1 MIQMNIGPAWD
12 TYAFLINAQYFAGQ
26 NFGSVDLI
34 RPVLLSFLT
43 SLFFRLG
50 YVSEVTIFAVD
61 GAFFVFGVIG
71 FYLFLKLRF
80 NDIQSFLGALLF
92 ISFPVVLL
100 WVGAGY
106 TDVASTSLSIWAL
119 YLTVLAVKRNPKFF
133 YLSFPLAILAFLT
146 RFPAAVI
153 IFPMFLYI
161 LINREDIKNLKDIL
175 IGILISLLIIIPV
188 FIFFYTTLGN
198 PFLPFLGTYS
208 STAGADSGANTAF
221 AYNSNP
227 FYYVT
232 NSIYSFINMDFLN
245 SSSLGVVI
253 AFIIIMIMAL
263 YFVVMGITTY
273 IHNILRPY
281 KRQLKNL
288 KNPSKL
294 GKSELIKI
302 LTFLIILS
310 VFILTI
316 NRVQYLLSDTIFVIL
331 CYYGYKFLEKDNLN
345 SLDLDFLVLSWL
357 MSYLI
362 FNSVYSI
369 KVCRYFIPMAPAVAY
384 FVMLGLTE
392 FSAKLKCKIKNT
404 SLTLILA
411 TLVIFIV
418 LLSTT
423 AYLYQLSN
431 DPLSS
436 GSNFKINNE
445 KFQIISEAYTG
456 ELYFET
462 YNTQNEIKAVRDWFE
477 SYDPS
482 YKNKIIY
489 SDYFWPH
496 LSWYLKNDVKR
507 ISIIDTTDEYVNDEL
522 KTHNADYYISII
534 HKVNLKDYIEVK
546 EFKTR
551 FGTINIYKRL
561 N

>member
-1 MIQMNIGPAWD
+1 MNIGPAWD
-12 TYAFLINAQYFAGQ
+12 TYAFLINAEYFAGQ
-26 NFGSVDLI
+26 SFGSVDFI

-50 YVSEVTIFAVD
+50 YVSEMTIFAID

-71 FYLFLKLRF
+71 LYLFLKLRF
-80 NDIQSFLGALLF
+80 NNIQSFLGALLF

-100 WVGAGY
+100 WAGAGY

-133 YLSFPLAILAFLT
+133 YLSFPLAMLAFLT
-146 RFPAAVI
+146 RFPAAII

-161 LINREDIKNLKDIL
+161 LMNKENTKNLKDISR
-175 IGILISLLIIIPV
+175 GILISLLILIPV
-188 FIFFYTTLGN
+188 LIFFYNTLGN

-208 STAGADSGANTAF
+208 STAGSGANSAF
-221 AYNSNP
+221 AYNPNP
-227 FYYVT
+227 FYYLT

-245 SSSLGVVI
+245 SSLLGLVI
-253 AFIIIMIMAL
+253 AFIIVMIMAL
-263 YFVVMGITTY
+263 YFVVMGINTY
-273 IHNILRPY
+273 IHVILRQH
-281 KRQLKNL
+281 KIKNW

-294 GKSELIKI
+294 GKNELIKI
-302 LTFLIILS
+302 LTFLIILLT
-310 VFILTI
+310 FILTI
-316 NRVQYLLSDTIFVIL
+316 NRVQYILSAMIFVIL
-331 CYYGYKFLEKDNLN
+331 CYYSFKLLKTDKLKG
-345 SLDLDFLVLSWL
+345 LDIDFLVLSWV

-362 FNSVYSI
+362 FNSTFSI

-392 FSAKLKCKIKNT
+392 FSVKIKWKIKNI
-404 SLTLILA
+404 SLTSILNI
-411 TLVIFIV
+411 LLIFIV

-423 AYLYQLSN
+423 AYLYHLAN

-436 GSNFKINNE
+436 GSNFVIKNE
-445 KFQIISEAYTG
+445 KFQIMSESYSG

-462 YNTQNEIKAVRDWFE
+462 YSTQNEIKTVKDWFE
-477 SYDPS
+477 CYDPN

-496 LSWYLKNDVKR
+496 LSWYLKNDVKHT
-507 ISIIDTTDEYVNDEL
+507 SNNDTTDKYLNNEL
-522 KTHNADYYISII
+522 KMANADYYISIT
-534 HKVNLKDYIEVK
+534 HKVNLKDYVEVK